1 MNNLPLGAE
10 YDSNAPFNQK
20 DISEKIAVC
29 GDDINIFIDDEIIT
43 AEPYDYFNM
52 IPQEYFNNDNDIKFI
67 QESVRFQDRQTYTL
81 ANDILIDYAYL
92 KL

>member
-43 AEPYDYFNM
+43 AEPY
-52 IPQEYFNNDNDIKFI
+52 
-67 QESVRFQDRQTYTL
+67 RT
-81 ANDILIDYAYL
+81 ILI
-92 KL
+92 